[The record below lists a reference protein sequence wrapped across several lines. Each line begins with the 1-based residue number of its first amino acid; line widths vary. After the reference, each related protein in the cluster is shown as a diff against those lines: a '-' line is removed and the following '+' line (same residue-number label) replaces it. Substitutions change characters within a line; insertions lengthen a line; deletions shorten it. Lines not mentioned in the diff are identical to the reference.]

1 MLHVLDL
8 KYVPCIN
15 IVYINTFVITIIF
28 IYYYVMEE
36 IETIKKK
43 SFQIVVAYTYL
54 SLLIIT
60 NVYVKY
66 YLVYG

>member
-1 MLHVLDL
+1 
-8 KYVPCIN
+8 
-15 IVYINTFVITIIF
+15 
-28 IYYYVMEE
+28 MEE

-43 SFQIVVAYTYL
+43 SFQIVVTYTYL

-66 YLVYG
+66 YLVYD